1 MATIFTYMENLNNL
15 IALALLHFRINKDIR
30 GKNKRLS
37 ISKYYVQ
44 KRQRCN
50 FICNIAAA
58 IPATRWSMNYC
69 MSKDI
74 QGYRNLGEVV
84 SSVLCN
90 KHLHFFKFKGF
101 HDNVS
106 ATAVLLGISHGNSM
120 GGNVWMEVLIRHES
134 SHQSFMRLLT
144 AYVLTMI
151 FPNLLR
157 HTRQIMCLTKKW
169 KNFLKFLYK
178 LIYDVNEPF

>member
-1 MATIFTYMENLNNL
+1 
-15 IALALLHFRINKDIR
+15 
-30 GKNKRLS
+30 
-37 ISKYYVQ
+37 
-44 KRQRCN
+44 
-50 FICNIAAA
+50 
-58 IPATRWSMNYC
+58 MNYC

-144 AYVLTMI
+144 AYVQTMI

-157 HTRQIMCLTKKW
+157 HTRQIKWQQRNKK
-169 KNFLKFLYK
+169 
-178 LIYDVNEPF
+178 PFEMFFVQIIEIKEDWDSNRFESHSSHQGWSRSLPSK

>member
-1 MATIFTYMENLNNL
+1 MEKISDCQFQNITCKKEKGKDAILFA
-15 IALALLHFRINKDIR
+15 ILLLLYQLLDE
-30 GKNKRLS
+30 
-37 ISKYYVQ
+37 VW
-44 KRQRCN
+44 
-50 FICNIAAA
+50 NIACQRTFKGTEIWGKSFLLYCA
-58 IPATRWSMNYC
+58 INIC
-69 MSKDI
+69 I
-74 QGYRNLGEVV
+74 
-84 SSVLCN
+84 
-90 KHLHFFKFKGF
+90 FFKFKGF

>member
-1 MATIFTYMENLNNL
+1 M
-15 IALALLHFRINKDIR
+15 
-30 GKNKRLS
+30 S

-44 KRQRCN
+44 KGKDAILFAILLLYQLLDEVWIIACQRTFKGTEIWGKSFLLYCAIN
-50 FICNIAAA
+50 ICI
-58 IPATRWSMNYC
+58 
-69 MSKDI
+69 
-74 QGYRNLGEVV
+74 
-84 SSVLCN
+84 
-90 KHLHFFKFKGF
+90 FFKFKGF

-144 AYVLTMI
+144 AYVQTMI

-157 HTRQIMCLTKKW
+157 HTRQIKWQQRNKK
-169 KNFLKFLYK
+169 
-178 LIYDVNEPF
+178 PFEMFFVQIIEIKEDWDSNRFESHSSHQGWSRSLPSK

>member
-1 MATIFTYMENLNNL
+1 MATIFTYMENLHNL
-15 IALALLHFRINKDIR
+15 IALASLHFRINKDIR
-30 GKNKRLS
+30 EKNKRLS

-44 KRQRCN
+44 KGKRQRCN

-58 IPATRWSMNYC
+58 IPATRWSMKYC

-144 AYVLTMI
+144 SYVLTMI

-157 HTRQIMCLTKKW
+157 HARQTKCQRR
-169 KNFLKFLYK
+169 
-178 LIYDVNEPF
+178 NERTF